1 MTMTEFMELAKQADI
16 LIVFFSFC
24 AIVCAGWGYLIAEII
39 FGIYDGL
46 KSWRKKR
53 REKKAQA
60 DKE

>member
-1 MTMTEFMELAKQADI
+1 MTMTEFMEMAKQADI
-16 LIVFFSFC
+16 LIIFFSFC

-46 KSWRKKR
+46 SKKR
-53 REKKAQA
+53 REKKVQA

>member
-1 MTMTEFMELAKQADI
+1 MTEFMEMAKQADI

-24 AIVCAGWGYLIAEII
+24 AIVCAGWGYLIAEI
-39 FGIYDGL
+39 FGSYDGL

>member
-1 MTMTEFMELAKQADI
+1 MTMTEFMEMAKQADI

-46 KSWRKKR
+46 SKKR
-53 REKKAQA
+53 REKKVQA

>member
-1 MTMTEFMELAKQADI
+1 MTEFMEMAKQADI

-46 KSWRKKR
+46 SKKR
-53 REKKAQA
+53 REKKVQA